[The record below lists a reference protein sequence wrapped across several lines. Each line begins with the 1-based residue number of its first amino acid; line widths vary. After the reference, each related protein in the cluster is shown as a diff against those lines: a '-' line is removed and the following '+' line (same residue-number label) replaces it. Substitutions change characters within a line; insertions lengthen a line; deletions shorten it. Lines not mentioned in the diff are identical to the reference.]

1 MKILFVSLGC
11 DKNRVDSEVMLG
23 MLAQRGH
30 EFTDDEEIAE
40 AAVVNTCCFIGDAKE
55 ESINTIIELGEYR
68 KSGKY
73 KALIVTGCLAQRYR
87 EEVLKEIPEVDRI
100 LGTASVEHIVEALD
114 SVLSES
120 GENYSCDDSSGS
132 VNDISADTSSIR
144 RIYLD
149 SLDKKPYGNLK
160 RVQTTGG
167 QYNYLKIAEG
177 CNKNCTYC
185 VIPKVRGKY
194 RSVPMEELILA
205 AKALVAQGT
214 SEIILVA
221 QETTLYGTDIYGK
234 KKLPE
239 LLRRLSEID
248 DLKWIRIM
256 YCYPEE
262 ITDEIID
269 TIKDLPK
276 VCNYLDIPIQSG
288 SDHILKQM
296 GRATNRKEITQR
308 IKQLREKIPDICIR
322 TTLIAGFPGESEE
335 DHKETISFVKEMK
348 FDRLGCFSYSQEE
361 ETVAAAMPDQIPD
374 EVKDKRRDE
383 IMELQQEI
391 AFEAAKNRIG
401 QVVSAVIEGRIADD
415 DDEEYEGS
423 TYVARTYMDAP
434 DVDGYLFIMNV
445 PYDLMSGQFVDVL
458 ITGSND
464 YDLIGELMEGEEDEN
479 EFTK

>member
-23 MLAQRGH
+23 MLSQRGH

-73 KALIVTGCLAQRYR
+73 KALIVTGCLAERYR
-87 EEVLKEIPEVDRI
+87 DEVLKEIPEVDRI
-100 LGTASVEHIVEALD
+100 LGTSSVEHIVEALD
-114 SVLSES
+114 SVLE
-120 GENYSCDDSSGS
+120 EN
-132 VNDISADTSSIR
+132 NDTKM
-144 RIYLD
+144 YLD
-149 SLDKKPYGNLK
+149 SLEKKPYGNLK

-185 VIPKVRGKY
+185 VIPKVRGRY
-194 RSVPMEELILA
+194 RSVPMEEIIES
-205 AKALVAQGT
+205 AKALVELGT
-214 SEIILVA
+214 TEIILVA
-221 QETTLYGTDIYGK
+221 QETTLYGVDLYK
-234 KKLPE
+234 EKKLPE
-239 LLRRLSEID
+239 LLRRLSDIEE
-248 DLKWIRIM
+248 LKWIRIM

-262 ITDEIID
+262 ITDELIA
-269 TIKDLPK
+269 TIKELPK

-296 GRATNRKEITQR
+296 GRATSRKEITER
-308 IKQLREKIPDICIR
+308 IKQIREAIPDICIR
-322 TTLIAGFPGESEE
+322 TTLIAGFPGETEE
-335 DHKETISFVKEMK
+335 DHEETMSFVKEMK

-361 ETVAAAMPDQIPD
+361 ETVAGEMPDQIPE
-374 EVKDKRRDE
+374 EVKEKRRDD

-391 AFEAAKNRIG
+391 AFEAARNRIG
-401 QVVSAVIEGRIADD
+401 QIVSAVIEGRIADD
-415 DDEEYEGS
+415 DDDDYDGS

-445 PYDLMSGQFVDVL
+445 PYDLMSGQFVEVL

-464 YDLIGELMEGEEDEN
+464 YDLIGELMEGEDDEDE
-479 EFTK
+479 FTE

>member
-23 MLAQRGH
+23 MLSQRGH

-73 KALIVTGCLAQRYR
+73 KALIVTGCLAERYR

-100 LGTASVEHIVEALD
+100 LGTASMEHIVDALD
-114 SVLSES
+114 GVLAENGQEPSDVETSE
-120 GENYSCDDSSGS
+120 N
-132 VNDISADTSSIR
+132 TSSMR

-149 SLDKKPYGNLK
+149 SLEKKPIGNQK

-194 RSVPMEELILA
+194 RSVPMEELIEG
-205 AKALVAQGT
+205 AKALVNQGVT
-214 SEIILVA
+214 EIILVA
-221 QETTLYGTDIYGK
+221 QETTLYGVDLYGK
-234 KKLPE
+234 KMLPE
-239 LLRRLSEID
+239 LLHKLCEIE

-262 ITDEIID
+262 ITDELIQ
-269 TIKDLPK
+269 TIKNEPK
-276 VCNYLDIPIQSG
+276 VCNYLDIPLQSG
-288 SDHILKQM
+288 SDHILKLM
-296 GRATNRKEITQR
+296 GRATTRAAIAER
-308 IKQLREKIPDICIR
+308 ISYIRSQIPDICLR
-322 TTLIAGFPGESEE
+322 TTLIAGFPGETEADHEE
-335 DHKETISFVKEMK
+335 SLSFIKEMK
-348 FDRLGCFSYSQEE
+348 FDRLGCFAYSQEE
-361 ETVAAAMPDQIPD
+361 ETVAGEMADQLSQ
-374 EVKDKRRDE
+374 EVKESRRDD
-383 IMELQQEI
+383 IMEAQQEI
-391 AFEAAKNRIG
+391 AFNAAKDRIG

-415 DDEEYEGS
+415 DDDEYDGS

-464 YDLIGELMEGEEDEN
+464 YDLIGELTEGKEDEN
-479 EFTK
+479 EFTE

>member
-23 MLAQRGH
+23 MLSQRGH

-73 KALIVTGCLAQRYR
+73 KALIVTGCLAERYR

-100 LGTASVEHIVEALD
+100 IGIASVEHIVEALD
-114 SVLSES
+114 SVLE
-120 GENYSCDDSSGS
+120 ENSDT
-132 VNDISADTSSIR
+132 ADTGSNIGASGIK

-149 SLDKKPYGNLK
+149 ALDKKPYGNLK
-160 RVQTTGG
+160 RIQTTGG

-185 VIPKVRGKY
+185 VIPKVRGRY
-194 RSVPMEELILA
+194 RSVPMEELIES
-205 AKALVAQGT
+205 AKALVSQGT
-214 SEIILVA
+214 TEIILVA
-221 QETTLYGTDIYGK
+221 QETTLYGTDLYGA

-239 LLRRLSEID
+239 LLRKLSEIE

-262 ITDEIID
+262 ITGELID
-269 TIKDLPK
+269 TIKELPK

-296 GRATNRKEITQR
+296 GRATNRKEITDR
-308 IKQLREKIPDICIR
+308 INQIRSKIPDICIR
-322 TTLIAGFPGESEE
+322 TTMIAGFPGETEADHEE
-335 DHKETISFVKEMK
+335 TLSFVKEMK

-361 ETVAAAMPDQIPD
+361 ETVAGEMPDQIPD
-374 EVKDKRRDE
+374 EVKEKRRND
-383 IMELQQEI
+383 IMEIQQEI
-391 AFEAAKNRIG
+391 AFEAARNRIG
-401 QVVSAVIEGRIADD
+401 QIVSAVIEGRITDD
-415 DDEEYEGS
+415 DDDDYEGN

-445 PYDLMSGQFVDVL
+445 PYDLMSGQFVEVL

-464 YDLIGELMEGEEDEN
+464 YDLIGELTEGEDDEN
-479 EFTK
+479 EFTE

>member
-23 MLAQRGH
+23 MLSQRGH

-73 KALIVTGCLAQRYR
+73 KALIVTGCLAERYR

-114 SVLSES
+114 SVLE
-120 GENYSCDDSSGS
+120 END
-132 VNDISADTSSIR
+132 NNK
-144 RIYLD
+144 IYLD
-149 SLDKKPYGNLK
+149 SLEKKPYGNLK
-160 RVQTTGG
+160 RIQTTGG

-185 VIPKVRGKY
+185 VIPKVRGRY
-194 RSVPMEELILA
+194 RSVPMEELIES
-205 AKALVAQGT
+205 AKALVLQGT
-214 SEIILVA
+214 TEIILVA
-221 QETTLYGTDIYGK
+221 QETTLYGTDIYGA

-239 LLRRLSEID
+239 LLRKLSDID

-262 ITDEIID
+262 ITDELID
-269 TIKDLPK
+269 TIKELPK

-296 GRATNRKEITQR
+296 GRATNREEITER
-308 IKQLREKIPDICIR
+308 IKQIRDKIPDICIR
-322 TTLIAGFPGESEE
+322 TTLIAGFPGETEE
-335 DHKETISFVKEMK
+335 DHKETMSFVKEMK
-348 FDRLGCFSYSQEE
+348 FDRLGCFAYSQEE
-361 ETVAAAMPDQIPD
+361 ETVAGDMQDQIPD
-374 EVKDKRRDE
+374 EVKESRRND

-391 AFEAAKNRIG
+391 AFEAARNRIG
-401 QVVSAVIEGRIADD
+401 QIVSAVIEGRITDD
-415 DDEEYEGS
+415 DDDDYDGS

-464 YDLIGELMEGEEDEN
+464 YDLIGELTEGKEDEN
-479 EFTK
+479 EFTE

>member
-23 MLAQRGH
+23 MLSQRGH

-73 KALIVTGCLAQRYR
+73 KALIVTGCLAERYR

-114 SVLSES
+114 GVLA
-120 GENYSCDDSSGS
+120 ENGD
-132 VNDISADTSSIR
+132 AAAAAPTDTSAVAEPNTSSMR
-144 RIYLD
+144 RIFLD
-149 SLDKKPYGNLK
+149 SLEKKPRGNEK

-194 RSVPMEELILA
+194 RSVPMEELIEG
-205 AKALVAQGT
+205 AKALVEQGT

-221 QETTLYGTDIYGK
+221 QETTLYGIDLYGK
-234 KKLPE
+234 KMLPE
-239 LLRRLSEID
+239 LLHKLCEIE

-262 ITDEIID
+262 ITDELIE
-269 TIKDLPK
+269 TIKNEPK
-276 VCNYLDIPIQSG
+276 VCNYLDIPLQSG
-288 SDHILKQM
+288 SDHILKLM
-296 GRATNRKEITQR
+296 GRATTRAAIAER
-308 IKQLREKIPDICIR
+308 ISYIRSQIPDICLR
-322 TTLIAGFPGESEE
+322 TTLIAGFPGETQE
-335 DHKETISFVKEMK
+335 DHKESLSFIKEMK

-361 ETVAAAMPDQIPD
+361 ETVAGEMPDQLPE
-374 EVKDKRRDE
+374 EVKESRRDD
-383 IMELQQEI
+383 IMEAQQEI
-391 AFEAAKNRIG
+391 AFNAAKNRIG

-415 DDEEYEGS
+415 DDDEYDGS

-434 DVDGYLFIMNV
+434 DVDGYLFIMDV

-464 YDLIGELMEGEEDEN
+464 YDLIGELMEGKEDEN
-479 EFTK
+479 EFTE